1 MRLHLHKYVI
11 GGAAAALVGV
21 LLVGWT
27 TFRSYLSVAYSET
40 QQAIKDAEPVEMKLK
55 RARVFMKQIDNPI
68 REATN
73 HLAHEVIGVEK
84 LEESIQQ
91 KIAFL
96 SQEEAEM
103 KALSLHLRSGQ
114 GDFRTVAG
122 TFTSAEVNRDLAR
135 RLTLCK
141 QQKATLEAMQGKLAA
156 KQRVVAAA
164 KERITAMQH
173 QKVQLR
179 DQIELLE
186 AKLEEVKVA
195 ETVAS
200 IDVDDSELTNLSQL
214 LDDIDTNIRQREYV
228 TREANV
234 DVPGEIP
241 VEQKV
246 DVTDLSE
253 QVDAYFQDTAPAAE
267 KSEGPNT

>member
-11 GGAAAALVGV
+11 GGAVAALIGV

-27 TFRSYLSVAYSET
+27 TFKSYVSVAYGEA

-55 RARVFMKQIDNPI
+55 RARVLMKDIDVPI

-84 LEESIQQ
+84 LEESIEL
-91 KIAFL
+91 KSAFL
-96 SQEEAEM
+96 KQEEMEM
-103 KALSLHLRSGQ
+103 KGLAAHLKSGE

-122 TFTSAEVNRDLAR
+122 TFTSEDVKRDLSR

-141 QQKATLEAMQGKLAA
+141 QHKATLEALQGKLAA
-156 KQRVVAAA
+156 KQRVVNAA
-164 KERITAMQH
+164 KERITAMKD
-173 QKVQLR
+173 QKTQLR

-195 ETVAS
+195 ETVAN
-200 IDVDDSELTNLSQL
+200 IEVDDSELTSLSQL
-214 LDDIDTNIRQREYV
+214 LDEIDTNIRQREYV
-228 TREANV
+228 SREANV

-241 VEQKV
+241 VEQKL

-253 QVDAYFQDTAPAAE
+253 QVDAYFQTAPAAE
-267 KSEGPNT
+267 KNEGPNT